1 MVGIRDVAKKA
12 GVSTSTVS
20 LVINNSGY
28 VSQKMRE
35 RVLAAMAELNY
46 IPNDLAKNLYKGR
59 TDTVGVIMPTIQHP
73 FFASL
78 VARIQHYLDVQGM
91 RASLCST
98 ADQHAAEM
106 QYVDMLQRHTL
117 DALIMGSHSQLSQE
131 YWEAINRPVVAFD
144 RYLCDTIPT
153 VGADHVSGG
162 RMIAQVLISSG
173 AQHVVNIGG
182 PRTRFHDRD
191 RGVELLNAREMSSR
205 PDSSFPTVRYQLVL
219 EDELQTAG
227 INTEYV
233 SVEDLSDFSLF
244 LRAAE
249 HALDDFEDVD
259 AIVAPDLAAAA
270 VVQEALQRGINIP
283 EDLQVIAYDGTYVS
297 LFAGKQISAM
307 TQNVD
312 ETARRLVVHVMQEIN
327 RYAQAEQTGS
337 QVVSDGPDEMVSSE
351 HKRYISVQDGGEGVP
366 YRFDAVK
373 LEYVQRDTTRNEF
386 MTQAN

>member
-35 RVLAAMAELNY
+35 RVSAAMAELNY

-91 RASLCST
+91 RALLCST
-98 ADQHAAEM
+98 ADQQATET

-131 YWEAINRPVVAFD
+131 YWETINRPVVAFD
-144 RYLCDTIPT
+144 RYLCDSIPT
-153 VGADHVSGG
+153 VGADHIAGG
-162 RMIAQVLISSG
+162 RMVAQELIASG

-219 EDELQTAG
+219 EDELNASG
-227 INTEYV
+227 ITTEYV
-233 SVEDLSDFSLF
+233 SVEDLSDLSLF
-244 LRAAE
+244 LKAAE

-270 VVQEALQRGINIP
+270 VVQEAQSRGISIP
-283 EDLQVIAYDGTYVS
+283 DDLQVIAYDGTYVN
-297 LFAGKQISAM
+297 LFAGKQISSI

-312 ETARRLVVHVMQEIN
+312 ETARRLVVHAMQEIE
-327 RYAQAEQTGS
+327 RYARAEQAGE
-337 QVVSDGPDEMVSSE
+337 QVSSGKAESMISSE
-351 HKRYISVQDGGEGVP
+351 HKRYVSVQDSVEGVP

-373 LEYVQRDTTRNEF
+373 VQYIARETTRKGNGY
-386 MTQAN
+386 